1 MVGVAA
7 QPIVKYFE
15 NHPYNMIM
23 GIPRLSKE
31 ATSLLL
37 LRSTMSKKKKK
48 KKKGKLISVP
58 KDNFHSPTIGMNK
71 SNG

>member
-1 MVGVAA
+1 MVGVSA
-7 QPIVKYFE
+7 QPIIKYFE

-31 ATSLLL
+31 ATSLFLP
-37 LRSTMSKKKKK
+37 RSNMSKKK
-48 KKKGKLISVP
+48 KKKGKLESVP

>member
-7 QPIVKYFE
+7 QSIVKYFE

-31 ATSLLL
+31 AIALLL
-37 LRSTMSKKKKK
+37 LRSTMSKRKWTLK
-48 KKKGKLISVP
+48 IVP
-58 KDNFHSPTIGMNK
+58 KDNFHSPTIDMNK

>member
-48 KKKGKLISVP
+48 KKKGNLLTCAMFMYTQGHQEMSNP
-58 KDNFHSPTIGMNK
+58 KE
-71 SNG
+71 

>member
-1 MVGVAA
+1 
-7 QPIVKYFE
+7 
-15 NHPYNMIM
+15 M

-31 ATSLLL
+31 ATSLFL

-48 KKKGKLISVP
+48 GKLKSVP

>member
-48 KKKGKLISVP
+48 GKLISVP